1 MLKCTEMANDERAA
15 AASTVG
21 GEAESAA
28 AVSRAAPGTSNQASP
43 APEAAT
49 PTPTS
54 GPLAVSDA
62 VKKRMRFVSTVRV
75 KLFTG

>member
-1 MLKCTEMANDERAA
+1 MLKCSKMANDERAA
-15 AASTVG
+15 APAPTVG
-21 GEAESAA
+21 VGEA
-28 AVSRAAPGTSNQASP
+28 SRAAPGTSNHGSP

-62 VKKRMRFVSTVRV
+62 VKKRMRFVT
-75 KLFTG
+75 LTE